1 MAELPKDELLV
12 VQFFYFG
19 KYSLNEARGGDTM
32 KKTVLIAA
40 LTMSLLM
47 IPFLV
52 HAEVYKWV
60 DEKGTVH
67 FTDDN
72 SRIPEKYGQQ
82 VEKRSLS
89 EDPKPIT
96 EEKKTESKTAGIPFS
111 SSGMGETPLLFS
123 GLISTVGSGTIVVKG
138 EGKDMVFLIS
148 EDTGIKT
155 DYGQNVSFSEL
166 KNGRPV
172 TVEYIK
178 KGDDN
183 YARSVIVSILLA
195 GTTNAVENDQAG
207 KPNPGPG
214 QADNP
219 GKAQTDV
226 WQGQTSQHTLPSG
239 QSSGQLPSGKPSGH
253 NK

>member
-1 MAELPKDELLV
+1 MQKP
-12 VQFFYFG
+12 
-19 KYSLNEARGGDTM
+19 
-32 KKTVLIAA
+32 VLIAA
-40 LTMSLLM
+40 LTIGLLM

-60 DEKGTVH
+60 DEKGTVN

-82 VEKRSLS
+82 VEKGSFS
-89 EDPKPIT
+89 EDSKPMT
-96 EEKKTESKTAGIPFS
+96 EEKKTESKTAGSPLS
-111 SSGMGETPLLFS
+111 SSVMQDIPLLFS
-123 GLISTVGSGTIVVKG
+123 GMISTVSGGTIVVTG
-138 EGKDMVFLIS
+138 EGKDMVFLVS
-148 EDTGIKT
+148 EDTSIKT
-155 DYGQNVSFSEL
+155 DYGQKVSFSEL

-183 YARSVIVSILLA
+183 HARGVTVSILQA
-195 GTTNAVENDQAG
+195 GTTNAVENDKAG

-214 QADNP
+214 QMQNP
-219 GKAQTDV
+219 GNIQKGIWGDQKA
-226 WQGQTSQHTLPSG
+226 HKL
-239 QSSGQLPSGKPSGH
+239 

>member
-1 MAELPKDELLV
+1 
-12 VQFFYFG
+12 
-19 KYSLNEARGGDTM
+19 M

-82 VEKRSLS
+82 VEKRFFS

-111 SSGMGETPLLFS
+111 SSGVGETPLLFS
-123 GLISTVGSGTIVVKG
+123 GLISTVGSGTIVIKG
-138 EGKDMVFLIS
+138 DGKDMVFLIS
-148 EDTGIKT
+148 EDTIIKT
-155 DYGQNVSFSEL
+155 DYGQKVSFSEL
-166 KNGRPV
+166 KNERPV
-172 TVEYIK
+172 TVEYIR

-183 YARSVIVSILLA
+183 HARSVTVSILQA
-195 GTTNAVENDQAG
+195 GTTNAVEKDNDG
-207 KPNPGPG
+207 KDITGPG
-214 QADNP
+214 KLQNP
-219 GKAQTDV
+219 SETQKGV
-226 WQGQTSQHTLPSG
+226 WESQKRFKKSI
-239 QSSGQLPSGKPSGH
+239 K
-253 NK
+253 

>member
-1 MAELPKDELLV
+1 MAELPKDEPLV
-12 VQFFYFG
+12 VRLFCFG

-82 VEKRSLS
+82 VEKRSFS
-89 EDPKPIT
+89 EDPKPMT
-96 EEKKTESKTAGIPFS
+96 EEKKTESKTAGSPLS
-111 SSGMGETPLLFS
+111 SSVMQDIPLLFS
-123 GLISTVGSGTIVVKG
+123 GMISTVSAGTIVVKG
-138 EGKDMVFLIS
+138 DGKDMVFLIS
-148 EDTGIKT
+148 EDTSIKT
-155 DYGQNVSFSEL
+155 DYGQKVSFSEL

-172 TVEYIK
+172 TIEYIK

-183 YARSVIVSILLA
+183 HARSVTVSILQA
-195 GTTNAVENDQAG
+195 GTTNAVEDDKAG
-207 KPNPGPG
+207 IPNPGPG
-214 QADNP
+214 QMQNP
-219 GKAQTDV
+219 GENQKRV
-226 WQGQTSQHTLPSG
+226 WESQKRFKKSI
-239 QSSGQLPSGKPSGH
+239 K
-253 NK
+253 

>member
-1 MAELPKDELLV
+1 MAELPKDEPLV
-12 VQFFYFG
+12 VRLFCFG

-72 SRIPEKYGQQ
+72 SRIPEKYGQN

-89 EDPKPIT
+89 EDPKPIM
-96 EEKKTESKTAGIPFS
+96 EEKKTESKTAGVPFS
-111 SSGMGETPLLFS
+111 SSGVGETSLLFS
-123 GLISTVGSGTIVVKG
+123 GLISNLGSGTIVVKG

-155 DYGQNVSFSEL
+155 DYGQKVSFSEL

-178 KGDDN
+178 KGNDN
-183 YARSVIVSILLA
+183 HASSVTVSILQA
-195 GTTNAVENDQAG
+195 GATNAVEDDKEG

-214 QADNP
+214 QLQNP
-219 GKAQTDV
+219 GEIQKRV
-226 WQGQTSQHTLPSG
+226 WENQRRFRGS
-239 QSSGQLPSGKPSGH
+239 K
-253 NK
+253 K